1 MDIVSIARRERI
13 IAIANVTPIIDV
25 TGYSVDALRNIGA
38 KSHRVATPISFES
51 IRRVEFSI
59 ARQVSRI
66 RWDRSKMGTSIH

>member
-51 IRRVEFSI
+51 NTS
-59 ARQVSRI
+59 SRI
-66 RWDRSKMGTSIH
+66 FDCETSVENSVG